1 MQALVVIVGMIHT
14 DKKAV
19 ILAEI
24 DALEVLLSNIKR
36 RLTELVDEESTDD
49 AQGDLFEYARRNSE
63 KQAMESATYRKY
75 LGRVE

>member
-1 MQALVVIVGMIHT
+1 MTSVNNKT
-14 DKKAV
+14 R
-19 ILAEI
+19 ILKELAQ
-24 DALEVLLSNIKR
+24 LEKVLDSMRKTL
-36 RLTELVDEESTDD
+36 LELQNEVEEENND